1 MQRMEVSC
9 AVRRVYTSLGAKGL
23 RAAKSAVTGK
33 GLDYSCV
40 ESSRNCLEF
49 CKKFITEK
57 QIRLLELAE
66 IHYKRANRN
75 PRFYAMNVTMTNPVK
90 HCLYLFCFYWKYLV
104 CANYSKWNNHN
115 SRKKGKCNGKWT
127 VCTSGCISVYI
138 FAVFESS
145 SFTFVG
151 FCAQQ
156 VTLLA
161 ATLIILRF
169 GVYRAMLK
177 VVKL

>member
-1 MQRMEVSC
+1 MEVSC

-90 HCLYLFCFYWKYLV
+90 HCLYLFCFY
-104 CANYSKWNNHN
+104 
-115 SRKKGKCNGKWT
+115 
-127 VCTSGCISVYI
+127 
-138 FAVFESS
+138 
-145 SFTFVG
+145 
-151 FCAQQ
+151 
-156 VTLLA
+156 
-161 ATLIILRF
+161 
-169 GVYRAMLK
+169 
-177 VVKL
+177 